1 MYMPTSFHKD
11 VLYFPLEALLFYL
24 SYLDMQSIRNSLLST
39 VRGEGKI
46 YFSYMEIQLIKHR
59 LLKISNKLCS
69 EI

>member
-46 YFSYMEIQLIKHR
+46 YFSDMEVQ
-59 LLKISNKLCS
+59 
-69 EI
+69 